1 VPYTGTSAKI
11 VSSPALHQRGV
22 PGGGGRVEPRRCI
35 GHITAVEW
43 SHEHSAAATVAT
55 PGGVLASITTLAERD
70 RLNWHTMTSSA
81 RRAARARWW

>member
-1 VPYTGTSAKI
+1 MPYTGTSAKI

-43 SHEHSAAATVAT
+43 SHEHSASTVAT
-55 PGGVLASITTLAERD
+55 PVCVLASMTALAD
-70 RLNWHTMTSSA
+70 SARLNWHTATSSA
-81 RRAARARWW
+81 